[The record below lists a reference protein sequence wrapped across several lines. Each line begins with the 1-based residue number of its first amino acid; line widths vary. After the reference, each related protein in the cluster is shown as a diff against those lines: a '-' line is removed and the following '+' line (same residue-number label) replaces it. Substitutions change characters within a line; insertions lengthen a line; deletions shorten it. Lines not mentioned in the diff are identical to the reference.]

1 MTGDMRANGRAEDG
15 RGARGGPEPAGG
27 RGSTAGPR
35 PAGGQATGARAAGR
49 GIVRRRLGG
58 GILALGGALALAP
71 IPLAGAAGRGG
82 RRAGT
87 ADGAADT
94 GAGMESGAH
103 RPTLRRGSAARA
115 GLLQGPLDQLVRDAE
130 AYLADSP
137 AHPWYAGAVLLA
149 GRGGTVAL
157 HRPIGKAVRYAAYDE
172 KTDTG
177 VEFPADQQIAMAED
191 TVFDLASISKLF
203 TSLLAVQQIERGRL
217 ELEATVASYLPEF
230 AGGGKQDITVR
241 QLLTH
246 TSGFRSWIPLYKEPT
261 REGKLRMLWEEV
273 PATAPGSAYLYSDL
287 NLISLQLI
295 LEKITG
301 RPLDALLRDE
311 ITAPLGMHRTR
322 YNPPASWKPKIAATE
337 DARLPWSGLDRG
349 LVWGE
354 VHDENAYSLDGVA
367 GHAGVFSCAWDLA
380 ILARTLLN
388 GGVYGRSR
396 VLSEESV
403 DLLFTDF
410 NTAFPG
416 DEHGLGFE
424 LYQHW
429 YMGAMATPRSAG
441 HTGFTGT
448 SLVLDPSTD
457 TFLIVL
463 GNSVHPVRSW
473 RSGSAPRVAA
483 ANQLARAVPVR
494 PERGRTGR
502 TAWFSGMASASTATL
517 TLPALRLD
525 SARARLECALWW
537 DTERAADGLF
547 LEASAGRDWEPV
559 PFTTL
564 APGPGHR
571 PDPQPHPAGSV
582 TGWSG
587 RVWHRLEADLTAW
600 RGRDVRLRWRYATDR
615 LYVGRGAYVDGLRV
629 RDGHRTVFD
638 AERPRD
644 AGRIEATGWVPSA
657 D

>member
-1 MTGDMRANGRAEDG
+1 MKGKGFRMAGDVSD
-15 RGARGGPEPAGG
+15 RGM
-27 RGSTAGPR
+27 S
-35 PAGGQATGARAAGR
+35 
-49 GIVRRRLGG
+49 RRRMGG

-71 IPLAGAAGRGG
+71 IPFAGAAGTAVG
-82 RRAGT
+82 AGQD
-87 ADGAADT
+87 AEAAGT
-94 GAGMESGAH
+94 GAGTGTGMGSGSD

-115 GLLQGPLDQLVRDAE
+115 GLLEEQLDRLVSDAE
-130 AYLADSP
+130 KYLADSP

-191 TVFDLASISKLF
+191 TVFDLASVSKLF
-203 TSLLAVQQIERGRL
+203 TSILAVQQIERGTL
-217 ELEATVASYLPEF
+217 ELEAAVASYLPDF

-261 REGKLRMLWEEV
+261 REGKLRLLWDEV
-273 PATAPGSAYLYSDL
+273 PASAPGTKYLYSDL
-287 NLISLQLI
+287 NLISLQLV
-295 LEKITG
+295 LEKVTG
-301 RPLDALLRDE
+301 RTQDALLREE
-311 ITAPLGMHRTR
+311 ITAPLGMQRTR

-337 DARLPWSGLDRG
+337 DARLPWSGLERG

-380 ILARTLLN
+380 VLARTLLN

-396 VLSEESV
+396 ILSEESV
-403 DLLFTDF
+403 ELLFTDF

-429 YMGAMATPRSAG
+429 YMGAMATPHTAG

-448 SLVLDPSTD
+448 SLVIDPTTD
-457 TFLIVL
+457 SFLVIL
-463 GNSVHPVRSW
+463 GNSVHPVRNW

-483 ANQLARAVPVR
+483 ANRMARAVPVR
-494 PERGRTGR
+494 PARGG
-502 TAWFSGMASASTATL
+502 TAWFSGMESAATATL
-517 TLPALRLD
+517 TLPALRPV
-525 SARARLECALWW
+525 SARAALSCALWW
-537 DTERAADGLF
+537 DTEPASDFLS
-547 LEASAGRDWEPV
+547 LEASSDSGATWQPV
-559 PFTTL
+559 PFTT
-564 APGPGHR
+564 APAYSGR
-571 PDPQPHPAGSV
+571 PQGDQPHPTGSV
-582 TGWSG
+582 SGWSG
-587 RVWHRLEADLTAW
+587 RVWHRLDADLAAW
-600 RGRDVRLRWRYATDR
+600 RGTEVRLRWRYTTDR

-629 RDGHRTVFD
+629 RDGSRTLFD
-638 AERPRD
+638 GNRPGD
-644 AGRIEATGWVPSA
+644 SGRIEATGWTVSA

>member
-1 MTGDMRANGRAEDG
+1 MTGNTQGNG
-15 RGARGGPEPAGG
+15 RGAGSGGERATG
-27 RGSTAGPR
+27 RDSV
-35 PAGGQATGARAAGR
+35 TGARAAGG
-49 GIVRRRLGG
+49 GIARRRLGG
-58 GILALGGALALAP
+58 GILALGGALALTP
-71 IPLAGAAGRGG
+71 IPLAAAATRSGPGAGVTDR
-82 RRAGT
+82 
-87 ADGAADT
+87 AADT
-94 GAGMESGAH
+94 GAGMASGAH

-130 AYLADSP
+130 AYLSDSP
-137 AHPWYAGAVLLA
+137 QHPWYAGAVLLA

-172 KTDTG
+172 KSDTG

-203 TSLLAVQQIERGRL
+203 TSILAVQQIERGTL
-217 ELEATVASYLPEF
+217 ELEAAVVSYLPDF
-230 AGGGKQDITVR
+230 SGGGKQDITVR

-246 TSGFRSWIPLYKEPT
+246 TSGFRSWIPLYEEPT
-261 REGKLRMLWEEV
+261 REGKVRMLMDEV
-273 PATAPGSAYLYSDL
+273 PASAPGSAYLYSDL

-295 LEKITG
+295 LERITG

-337 DARLPWSGLDRG
+337 DARLPWSGLERG

-354 VHDENAYSLDGVA
+354 VHDENAFSLDGVA

-380 ILARTLLN
+380 VLARTLLN
-388 GGVYGRSR
+388 GGVYGRAR
-396 VLSEESV
+396 ILSEDSV

-429 YMGAMATPRSAG
+429 YMGAMATPRAAG

-494 PERGRTGR
+494 PERGRT
-502 TAWFSGMASASTATL
+502 AWFSGMAGATTATL
-517 TLPALRLD
+517 ALPALRLNA
-525 SARARLECALWW
+525 ARARLECALWW
-537 DTERAADGLF
+537 DTEPAADHLF
-547 LEASAGRDWEPV
+547 LEASAGGQDWQPV
-559 PFTTL
+559 PFTTVRQ
-564 APGPGHR
+564 GPGRH

-600 RGRDVRLRWRYATDR
+600 RGRDVRLRWRYTTDQ
-615 LYVGRGAYVDGLRV
+615 LYVGRGAYVDGLKV
-629 RDGHRTVFD
+629 RDGGRTVFD

-644 AGRIEATGWVPSA
+644 AGRIEATGWAPSA

>member
-1 MTGDMRANGRAEDG
+1 MTGDTQGYGRTS
-15 RGARGGPEPAGG
+15 RNTPR
-27 RGSTAGPR
+27 TAGS
-35 PAGGQATGARAAGR
+35 
-49 GIVRRRLGG
+49 GIARRRVGG
-58 GILALGGALALAP
+58 GILALGGALALTP
-71 IPLAGAAGRGG
+71 IPLAGAAARSGPGS
-82 RRAGT
+82 
-87 ADGAADT
+87 ADR
-94 GAGMESGAH
+94 GAGMEPGAH

-115 GLLQGPLDQLVRDAE
+115 GLLQEPLDQLVRDAE

-137 AHPWYAGAVLLA
+137 KHPWYAGAVLLA

-157 HRPIGKAVRYAAYDE
+157 HRPIGKAVRYSAYDE

-177 VEFPADQQIAMAED
+177 VEFPADRQIAMAED

-217 ELEATVASYLPEF
+217 ELEATVASYLPDF

-261 REGKLRMLWEEV
+261 REGKLRMLWDEV
-273 PATAPGSAYLYSDL
+273 PASTPGTAYLYSDL

-295 LEKITG
+295 LEHLTG
-301 RPLDALLRDE
+301 RPLDVLLREE

-322 YNPPASWKPKIAATE
+322 FNPPASWKPKIAATE
-337 DARLPWSGLDRG
+337 DARLPWSGLERG

-354 VHDENAYSLDGVA
+354 VHDENAFGFGGVA

-380 ILARTLLN
+380 VLARTLLN

-396 VLSEESV
+396 ILSEESV

-429 YMGAMATPRSAG
+429 YMGAMANPRSAG

-448 SLVLDPSTD
+448 SLVLDPTTD

-473 RSGSAPRVAA
+473 RSGSAPRVAT

-494 PERGRTGR
+494 PERGRT
-502 TAWFSGMASASTATL
+502 AWFSGMAAASTATL
-517 TLPALRLD
+517 TLPALRLG

-537 DTERAADGLF
+537 DTEPASDGLF
-547 LEASAGRDWEPV
+547 LEASADGEDWQPV
-559 PFTTL
+559 PFTTVRQ
-564 APGPGHR
+564 GSGHR
-571 PDPQPHPAGSV
+571 PDPLPHPEGSV

-587 RVWHRLEADLTAW
+587 RVWHRLEADLSAW
-600 RGRDVRLRWRYATDR
+600 RGTSLQLRWRYTTDQ
-615 LYVGRGAYVDGLRV
+615 LYVGRGAYVDALRV
-629 RDGHRTVFD
+629 RDGGRTVFD
-638 AERPRD
+638 SERPRD
-644 AGRIEATGWVPSA
+644 AGRIGAAGWVLSA

>member
-1 MTGDMRANGRAEDG
+1 MTGDMRKNGRAADG
-15 RGARGGPEPAGG
+15 RDARGGSG
-27 RGSTAGPR
+27 RTSDRDA
-35 PAGGQATGARAAGR
+35 AAGSR
-49 GIVRRRLGG
+49 ADGSGIARRRLGG
-58 GILALGGALALAP
+58 GILALGGALALTP
-71 IPLAGAAGRGG
+71 LPLAGTAA
-82 RRAGT
+82 AVPGT
-87 ADGAADT
+87 GATDGTADT
-94 GAGMESGAH
+94 GADMESGAH

-130 AYLADSP
+130 TYLADSP

-177 VEFPADQQIAMAED
+177 VEFPPDQQIAMAED

-203 TSLLAVQQIERGRL
+203 TSLLAVQQIERGEL
-217 ELEATVASYLPEF
+217 ELQAPVASYLPDF
-230 AGGGKQDITVR
+230 AGGGKQDVTVHH
-241 QLLTH
+241 LLTH
-246 TSGFRSWIPLYKEPT
+246 TSGFRSWIPLYQEPT
-261 REGKLRMLWEEV
+261 REGKLRRLWEEV
-273 PATAPGSAYLYSDL
+273 PASTPGSAYLYSDL

-301 RPLDALLRDE
+301 SPLDVLLRDE

-354 VHDENAYSLDGVA
+354 VHDENAFSLDGVA

-380 ILARTLLN
+380 VLARTLLN
-388 GGVYGRSR
+388 RGVYGGSR
-396 VLSEESV
+396 ILSEDSV

-494 PERGRTGR
+494 SERGR
-502 TAWFSGMASASTATL
+502 TAWFSGMASATTATL

-525 SARARLECALWW
+525 STRARLECALWW
-537 DTERAADGLF
+537 DTEPASDGLF
-547 LEASAGRDWEPV
+547 LEASAGQEWQPV

-571 PDPQPHPAGSV
+571 PGPQPHPAGSV

-587 RVWHRLEADLTAW
+587 RVWHRLEADLAAW
-600 RGRDVRLRWRYATDR
+600 HGRDVTLRWRYATDR

-629 RDGHRTVFD
+629 LDGHRTVFD

-644 AGRIEATGWVPSA
+644 AGRIEATGWAPSA

>member
-1 MTGDMRANGRAEDG
+1 MAGDVSG
-15 RGARGGPEPAGG
+15 RGM
-27 RGSTAGPR
+27 S
-35 PAGGQATGARAAGR
+35 
-49 GIVRRRLGG
+49 RRRLGG

-71 IPLAGAAGRGG
+71 MPFAGAAAAAGRGAE
-82 RRAGT
+82 AGT
-87 ADGAADT
+87 QS
-94 GAGMESGAH
+94 GAGTGMRPGQG
-103 RPTLRRGSAARA
+103 RPTLRRGSAERA
-115 GLLQGPLDQLVRDAE
+115 GLLSEPLDRLVADAE
-130 AYLADSP
+130 TYLADSP

-191 TVFDLASISKLF
+191 TVFDLASVSKLF
-203 TSLLAVQQIERGRL
+203 TSILAVQQIERGAL
-217 ELEATVASYLPEF
+217 ELEATVASYLPDF
-230 AGGGKQDITVR
+230 AGGGKQDVTIR

-246 TSGFRSWIPLYKEPT
+246 TSGFRSWIPLFKEPT
-261 REGKLRMLWEEV
+261 REGKLRLLWNEV
-273 PATAPGSAYLYSDL
+273 PASAPGTKYLYSDL
-287 NLISLQLI
+287 NLISLQLV

-301 RPLDALLRDE
+301 RTQDVLLREE

-337 DARLPWSGLDRG
+337 DARLPWSGLERG

-354 VHDENAYSLDGVA
+354 VHDENAFSLDGVA

-380 ILARTLLN
+380 VLARTLLN

-396 VLSEESV
+396 ILSEDSV
-403 DLLFTDF
+403 ELMFTDF

-429 YMGAMATPRSAG
+429 YMGAMATPRTAG

-448 SLVLDPSTD
+448 SLVLDPTTD
-457 TFLIVL
+457 SFLIVL

-483 ANQLARAVPVR
+483 ANRMARAVPVR
-494 PERGRTGR
+494 PAHGR

-517 TLPALRLD
+517 ALPALRPA
-525 SARARLECALWW
+525 SAHAVLSCALWW
-537 DTERAADGLF
+537 DTEPGSDSLR
-547 LEASAGRDWEPV
+547 LEASSDSGATWQPV
-559 PFTTL
+559 PFTTVP
-564 APGPGHR
+564 ADGGP
-571 PDPQPHPAGSV
+571 PPQPEPHPAGSV
-582 TGWSG
+582 SGWSG
-587 RVWHRLEADLTAW
+587 RVWHRLEADLAAW
-600 RGRDVRLRWRYATDR
+600 RGTEVVLRWRYTTDQ
-615 LYVGRGAYVDGLRV
+615 LYVGRGAYVDGVRL
-629 RDGHRTVFD
+629 RDGGRTLFD
-638 AERPRD
+638 GDRPGD
-644 AGRIEATGWVPSA
+644 SARIEATGWTLSA